1 MSGSR
6 GFTLI
11 ETLIT
16 TLVLVTGLAAVAGL
30 FSHAVQTNAR
40 NRQRTAATALLNS
53 RLEEIRRE
61 RALTPGQFTEHLS
74 IAADGSV
81 IQDTSGSSIYRRTS
95 IIEPGTPGR
104 VTVIL
109 YARQASH
116 GGSYLELARATAL
129 LGRRF

>member
-1 MSGSR
+1 MAGYK

-30 FSHAVQTNAR
+30 FSYAAQTNAQ

-53 RLEEIRRE
+53 KMEEIRSE
-61 RALTPGQFTEHLS
+61 RALTTGQFTEHVS
-74 IAADGSV
+74 IEPDGSV
-81 IQDTSGSSIYRRTS
+81 YRRIS
-95 IIEPGTPGR
+95 IVEPGTPQR

-109 YARQASH
+109 YARQSNR
-116 GGSYLELARATAL
+116 GGAYQELARATVL